1 MPHEIALLRV
11 GLNAN
16 QVRKIASKLGVVPR
30 VEIPSPPGQIERRP
44 VPYKEWIENESAS
57 LGLTPSCLYKRIQR
71 GVMKKPETF
80 LDAKNRLCVL
90 A

>member
-1 MPHEIALLRV
+1 MPQEIALLRV

-16 QVRKIASKLGVVPR
+16 QVRNIAAKLGAVPR
-30 VEIPSPPGQIERRP
+30 TEIPSPAGQIARRP
-44 VPYKEWIENESAS
+44 VPYKEWINNEAEA
-57 LGLTPSCLYKRIQR
+57 LGLTPACLYKRIQR
-71 GVMKKPETF
+71 GFMQKPETF